1 MTTKRTM
8 WVLTAVS
15 VALAMMIPAVSS
27 AVVQKEENVVIIEE
41 TDVKAIE
48 TVEETVSE
56 TKCMI
61 TFNLKGWSI
70 FYRRLKGEGEITCD
84 NGQRATVKLSAH
96 GGGITFGK
104 QEIKN
109 GHGTFTRVRDI
120 SELFGSYA
128 TSEAHAGAKKSA
140 NAQAMTKGKVSLAF
154 SGTGRGYD
162 VGFSFG
168 GLSITPVE
176 GMEENAARSVE
187 KTKGN

>member
-8 WVLTAVS
+8 WVLLAAA
-15 VALAMMIPAVSS
+15 VALAIMIPAISS
-27 AVVQKEENVVIIEE
+27 AVVQREEKVVIIEE
-41 TDVKAIE
+41 TDVKSIE
-48 TVEETVSE
+48 TAQETVSE
-56 TKCMI
+56 TKCSI

-70 FYRRLKGEGEITCD
+70 FYRRLRGEGEITCD
-84 NGQRATVKLSAH
+84 NGQRATVELSAH

-104 QEIKN
+104 QEIKD

-120 SELFGSYA
+120 SDLFGSYA

-168 GLSITPVE
+168 GLSITPIGGRGE
-176 GMEENAARSVE
+176 DTARSGE
-187 KTKGN
+187 KTKGD